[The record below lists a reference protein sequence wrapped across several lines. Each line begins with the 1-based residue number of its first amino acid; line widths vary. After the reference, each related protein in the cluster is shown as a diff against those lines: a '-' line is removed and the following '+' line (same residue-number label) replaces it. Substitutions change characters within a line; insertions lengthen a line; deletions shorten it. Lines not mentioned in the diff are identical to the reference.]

1 VQHRSLRTRIASAV
15 STLVISGLVVASTAL
30 GVTGST
36 VDGDA
41 HPYVGALIVDETV
54 RCSGVLVAR
63 TVFVTAGHCGVDGER
78 VSVSFDSKLD
88 DGWSLQDG
96 TIHIDPAKRADLAVV
111 VLDDGAAPRPAALP
125 QAGTVDA
132 LVRGTPVTSVGYGFS
147 GVAADGSWVH
157 DGYRRFADSP
167 VTKAS
172 KLLLTLS
179 TREAG
184 PCLGDS
190 GGPQLAGDTV
200 LSITSAG
207 SKDCQGK
214 AEGFRLDSGHARDF
228 LGRFLPLP

>member
-1 VQHRSLRTRIASAV
+1 VQHRSLRIVIASAV
-15 STLVISGLVVASTAL
+15 AALAAASTAL

-41 HPYVGALIVDETV
+41 HPYVGAVVVDETV
-54 RCSGVLVAR
+54 RCSGVLVAP
-63 TVFVTAGHCGVDGER
+63 TVFVTAGHCGADGER

-96 TIHIDPAKRADLAVV
+96 TLHVDPRKKADLAVV
-111 VLDDGAAPRPAALP
+111 TLDRAAAPAPAALP
-125 QAGTVDA
+125 RKDAVDELRRRA
-132 LVRGTPVTSVGYGFS
+132 PVTSVGYGYS
-147 GVAADGSWVH
+147 SLAADGTWVY
-157 DGYRRFADSP
+157 DGYRRYADSP
-167 VTKAS
+167 VKTS
-172 KLLLTLS
+172 SRLYLTIS

-200 LSITSAG
+200 LSISSAG

-214 AEGFRLDSGHARDF
+214 ADGYRLDSAPARDF
-228 LGRFLPLP
+228 LRDFVRLP